1 MLQFCKKIKKTTQVN
16 NKMLKYFRRFLLLAT
31 MVFYLAKTTK
41 EAVIMFVAILV
52 IIWICFIIMNLFLLK
67 TEINTPTN
75 LFFILLIIVTIT
87 AYFLGKR
94 YFENRK

>member
-1 MLQFCKKIKKTTQVN
+1 
-16 NKMLKYFRRFLLLAT
+16 MLKYFRRFLLLAT

-52 IIWICFIIMNLFLLK
+52 IIWICLIIMNLFLLK

-94 YFENRK
+94 YFKSRKT

>member
-1 MLQFCKKIKKTTQVN
+1 
-16 NKMLKYFRRFLLLAT
+16 

-52 IIWICFIIMNLFLLK
+52 IIWICFLIMNLFLLK
-67 TEINTPTN
+67 TEITAPTN
-75 LFFILLIIVTIT
+75 LIFITLIIVTIT
-87 AYFLGKR
+87 IYFLGKR